1 MNTAFQK
8 PRWLRDL
15 LRFIPLKSQFVL
27 FGNVRDLQA
36 SEVAPNIIT
45 PLPFNQTLYN
55 SLYEVGYIHI
65 ITYTP
70 LTGFQWI
77 ANPTLS
83 LQDGA
88 MLMQQLGL
96 TVTGDRAQ
104 VILIA

>member
-36 SEVAPNIIT
+36 SEVAHNILT
-45 PLPFNQTLYN
+45 PLPFNKTLYK

-65 ITYTP
+65 ITYTQ

-77 ANPTLS
+77 ANLTLS
-83 LQDGA
+83 LQGDV
-88 MLMQQLGL
+88 MFMKQLGF
-96 TVTGDRAQ
+96 TVTGDRAT
-104 VILIA
+104 